1 MLRLTLENCKEGGNN
16 MWTYNYTTELWHHGI
31 MGMKWGIRRYQ
42 NSDGSLTT
50 AGKIRYGN
58 KNRLEASVNK
68 KAAKLQRKYNDLTG
82 KSIRQNNVAKDKTD
96 EEARKKDSKSKSISE
111 MSSEELQ
118 AAINRINLEK
128 TYLQAM
134 ESVNPRKVSR
144 GQKFIDSFKD
154 QAVNSISKG
163 AAEALGD
170 VVKGALTKS
179 LKKSLGLSD
188 SSKDNQKKK
197 VNKE

>member
-1 MLRLTLENCKEGGNN
+1 

-42 NSDGSLTT
+42 NPDGTLTI

-82 KSIRQNNVAKDKTD
+82 KSIRQNTATKDKAE
-96 EEARKKDSKSKSISE
+96 EEARKKGSKSKSVSE

-128 TYLQAM
+128 TYMQAM

-170 VVKGALTKS
+170 VVTNALTKS
-179 LKKSLGLSD
+179 RKKSLDLAYSFEAD
-188 SSKDNQKKK
+188 LK
-197 VNKE
+197 

>member
-1 MLRLTLENCKEGGNN
+1 MLRLTLENHKEGGNN

-42 NSDGSLTT
+42 NPDGSLTT

-82 KSIRQNNVAKDKTD
+82 KSIRQNNAAKDKTE

-134 ESVNPRKVSR
+134 ESVNPRKISR

>member
-1 MLRLTLENCKEGGNN
+1 MLRLTLENRKEGGNN

-42 NSDGSLTT
+42 NPDGSLTT

-82 KSIRQNNVAKDKTD
+82 KSIRQNNATKDKTE

-134 ESVNPRKVSR
+134 ESVNPQKVSR
-144 GQKFIDSFKD
+144 GRKFIDSFKD

>member
-42 NSDGSLTT
+42 NPDGSLTT

-58 KNRLEASVNK
+58 KNRLEASINK

-82 KSIRQNNVAKDKTD
+82 KSIRQNNAAKDKTK
-96 EEARKKDSKSKSISE
+96 EETRKKDSKSKSISE

-128 TYLQAM
+128 IYLQAM
-134 ESVNPRKVSR
+134 ESVNPRKVNL
-144 GQKFIDSFKD
+144 GQKFIYSFKD

-179 LKKSLGLSD
+179 LKKSFGLSD

>member
-42 NSDGSLTT
+42 NPDGTLTI

-82 KSIRQNNVAKDKTD
+82 KSIRQNNAAKDKTK

-128 TYLQAM
+128 IYLQAM
-134 ESVNPRKVSR
+134 ESVNPRKVNL
-144 GQKFIDSFKD
+144 GQKFIYSFKD

-179 LKKSLGLSD
+179 LKKSLGLAD

>member
-1 MLRLTLENCKEGGNN
+1 MLRLTLENRKEGGNN
-16 MWTYNYTTELWHHGI
+16 MWTYNYTTELWHHGV

-42 NSDGSLTT
+42 NPDGSLTT

-82 KSIRQNNVAKDKTD
+82 KSIRQNNAAKDKTE

-188 SSKDNQKKK
+188 SSKDNKKKK

>member
-42 NSDGSLTT
+42 NPDGSLTI

-82 KSIRQNNVAKDKTD
+82 KSIRQNNAAKDKTK
-96 EEARKKDSKSKSISE
+96 EEARKKDSKAKSISE

-128 TYLQAM
+128 IYLQAM
-134 ESVNPRKVSR
+134 ESVNPRKVNL
-144 GQKFIDSFKD
+144 GQKFIYSFKD

-179 LKKSLGLSD
+179 LKKSLGLAD

>member
-42 NSDGSLTT
+42 NPDGSLTI

-82 KSIRQNNVAKDKTD
+82 KSIRQNNAAKDKTK

-128 TYLQAM
+128 IYLQAM
-134 ESVNPRKVSR
+134 ESVNPRKVNL
-144 GQKFIDSFKD
+144 GQKFIYSFKD

-179 LKKSLGLSD
+179 LKKSLGLPD

>member
-42 NSDGSLTT
+42 NPDGSLTT

-82 KSIRQNNVAKDKTD
+82 KSIRQNNAAKDKTK

-128 TYLQAM
+128 IYLQAM
-134 ESVNPRKVSR
+134 ESVNPRKVNL
-144 GQKFIDSFKD
+144 GQKFIYSFKD

>member
-1 MLRLTLENCKEGGNN
+1 MFRLTLENCKEGGNS

-42 NSDGSLTT
+42 NPDGSLTT

-58 KNRLEASVNK
+58 KNRLEASINK

-82 KSIRQNNVAKDKTD
+82 KSIRQNNAAKDKTD
-96 EEARKKDSKSKSISE
+96 EETRKKDSKSKSISE

-179 LKKSLGLSD
+179 LKKSLGLAD

>member
-42 NSDGSLTT
+42 NPDGTLTI

-82 KSIRQNNVAKDKTD
+82 KSIRQNNAAKDKTK

-128 TYLQAM
+128 IYLQAM
-134 ESVNPRKVSR
+134 ESVNPRKVNL
-144 GQKFIDSFKD
+144 GQKFIYSFKD

>member
-42 NSDGSLTT
+42 NPDGSLTI

-58 KNRLEASVNK
+58 KNRLEASINK

-82 KSIRQNNVAKDKTD
+82 KSIRQNNAAKDKTK
-96 EEARKKDSKSKSISE
+96 EETRKKDSKSKSISE

-128 TYLQAM
+128 IYLQAM
-134 ESVNPRKVSR
+134 ESVNPRKVNL
-144 GQKFIDSFKD
+144 GQKFIYSFKD

-179 LKKSLGLSD
+179 LKKSFGLSD

>member
-42 NSDGSLTT
+42 NPDGSLTI

-82 KSIRQNNVAKDKTD
+82 KSIRQNNAAKDKTK
-96 EEARKKDSKSKSISE
+96 EEAGKKDSKFKSISE

-128 TYLQAM
+128 IYLQAM
-134 ESVNPRKVSR
+134 ESVNPRKVNL
-144 GQKFIDSFKD
+144 GQKFIYSFKD

-179 LKKSLGLSD
+179 LKKSLGLAD

>member
-1 MLRLTLENCKEGGNN
+1 MLRLTLENNKEGGNN

-42 NSDGSLTT
+42 NPDGSLTT

-82 KSIRQNNVAKDKTD
+82 KSIRQNNAAKDKTD

>member
-42 NSDGSLTT
+42 NPDGTLTI

-82 KSIRQNNVAKDKTD
+82 KSIRQNNAVKDKTK

-128 TYLQAM
+128 IYLQAM
-134 ESVNPRKVSR
+134 ESVNPRKVNL
-144 GQKFIDSFKD
+144 GQKFIYSFKD

>member
-1 MLRLTLENCKEGGNN
+1 MLRLTLENCKKGGND

-42 NSDGSLTT
+42 NPDGSLTT

-82 KSIRQNNVAKDKTD
+82 KSIRQNNAAKDKTD

>member
-42 NSDGSLTT
+42 NPDGSLTI

-82 KSIRQNNVAKDKTD
+82 KSIRQNNADKDKTK
-96 EEARKKDSKSKSISE
+96 EEARKKDLKSKSISE

-128 TYLQAM
+128 IYLQAM
-134 ESVNPRKVSR
+134 ESVNPRKVNL
-144 GQKFIDSFKD
+144 GQKFIYSFKD

-179 LKKSLGLSD
+179 LKKSFGLSD

>member
-1 MLRLTLENCKEGGNN
+1 MFRLTLENRKEGGNN

-42 NSDGSLTT
+42 NPDGSLTT

-82 KSIRQNNVAKDKTD
+82 KSIRQNNAAKDKTE

-179 LKKSLGLSD
+179 LKKSFGLSD

>member
-42 NSDGSLTT
+42 NPDGSLTI

-82 KSIRQNNVAKDKTD
+82 KSIRQNNAAKDKTK
-96 EEARKKDSKSKSISE
+96 EEARKKDPKSKSISE

-128 TYLQAM
+128 IYLQAM
-134 ESVNPRKVSR
+134 ESVNPRKVNL
-144 GQKFIDSFKD
+144 GQKFIYSFKD

-179 LKKSLGLSD
+179 LKKSLGLAD

>member
-42 NSDGSLTT
+42 NPDGSLTI

-82 KSIRQNNVAKDKTD
+82 KSIRQNNAAKDKTK

-128 TYLQAM
+128 IYLQAM
-134 ESVNPRKVSR
+134 ESVNPRKVNL
-144 GQKFIDSFKD
+144 GQKFIYSFKD

-163 AAEALGD
+163 AAEALGN

>member
-42 NSDGSLTT
+42 NPDGSLTI

-82 KSIRQNNVAKDKTD
+82 KSIRQNNAAKDKTK
-96 EEARKKDSKSKSISE
+96 EEARKKDLKSKSISE

-128 TYLQAM
+128 IYLQAM
-134 ESVNPRKVSR
+134 ESVNPRKVNL
-144 GQKFIDSFKD
+144 GQKFIYSFKD

>member
-16 MWTYNYTTELWHHGI
+16 MWTYNYATELWHHGI
-31 MGMKWGIRRYQ
+31 MGMKWGISRYQ
-42 NSDGSLTT
+42 NPDGTLTI
-50 AGKIRYGN
+50 AGKTRDGDT
-58 KNRLEASVNK
+58 NRLEASVNK
-68 KAAKLQRKYNDLTG
+68 KAAKLQRNYNDLTG
-82 KSIRQNNVAKDKTD
+82 KSIRQNNADKDKTD

>member
-1 MLRLTLENCKEGGNN
+1 MFRLTLENRKEGGNN

-42 NSDGSLTT
+42 NPDGSLTT

-82 KSIRQNNVAKDKTD
+82 KSIRQNTAAKDKTE

-128 TYLQAM
+128 TYLQTM

>member
-1 MLRLTLENCKEGGNN
+1 MLRLTLENRKEGGNN

-42 NSDGSLTT
+42 NPDGSLTT

-82 KSIRQNNVAKDKTD
+82 KSIRQNNAAKDKTE

>member
-1 MLRLTLENCKEGGNN
+1 MLRLTLENRKEGGNN

-42 NSDGSLTT
+42 NPDGSLTT

-82 KSIRQNNVAKDKTD
+82 KSIRQNNAAKDKTD

>member
-42 NSDGSLTT
+42 NPDGTLTI

-58 KNRLEASVNK
+58 KNRLEASINK

-82 KSIRQNNVAKDKTD
+82 KSIRQNNAAKDKTK
-96 EEARKKDSKSKSISE
+96 EETRKKDSKSKSISE

-128 TYLQAM
+128 IYLQAM
-134 ESVNPRKVSR
+134 ESVNPRKVNL
-144 GQKFIDSFKD
+144 GQKFIYSFKD

-179 LKKSLGLSD
+179 LKKSFGLSD

>member
-1 MLRLTLENCKEGGNN
+1 MLRLTLENRKEGGNN

-42 NSDGSLTT
+42 NPDGSLTT

-82 KSIRQNNVAKDKTD
+82 KSIRQNNAAKDKIE

>member
-1 MLRLTLENCKEGGNN
+1 MLRLTLENHKEGGNS

-42 NSDGSLTT
+42 NPDGSLTT

-58 KNRLEASVNK
+58 KNRLEASINK

-82 KSIRQNNVAKDKTD
+82 KSIRQNNATKDKTE

>member
-42 NSDGSLTT
+42 NPDGSLTI

-82 KSIRQNNVAKDKTD
+82 KSIRQNNAAKDKTK
-96 EEARKKDSKSKSISE
+96 EEARKKDLKSKSISE

-128 TYLQAM
+128 IYLQAM
-134 ESVNPRKVSR
+134 ESVNPRKVNL
-144 GQKFIDSFKD
+144 GQKFIYSFKD

-179 LKKSLGLSD
+179 LKKSFGLSD

>member
-1 MLRLTLENCKEGGNN
+1 MFRLTLENRKEGGNN

-42 NSDGSLTT
+42 NPDGSLTT

-82 KSIRQNNVAKDKTD
+82 KSIRQNNAAKDKTE

>member
-1 MLRLTLENCKEGGNN
+1 MFRLTLENRKEGGNN

-42 NSDGSLTT
+42 NPDGSLTT

-82 KSIRQNNVAKDKTD
+82 KSIRQNNAAKDKTE

-128 TYLQAM
+128 TYMQAM

>member
-1 MLRLTLENCKEGGNN
+1 MFRLTLENRKEGGNN

-42 NSDGSLTT
+42 NPDGSLTT

-82 KSIRQNNVAKDKTD
+82 KSIRQNNAAKDKTD

>member
-1 MLRLTLENCKEGGNN
+1 MLRLTLENRKEGGNN

-42 NSDGSLTT
+42 NPDGSLTI

-82 KSIRQNNVAKDKTD
+82 KSIRQNNAAKDKT
-96 EEARKKDSKSKSISE
+96 EEETRKKDSKYKSISE

>member
-42 NSDGSLTT
+42 NPDGSLTT

-82 KSIRQNNVAKDKTD
+82 KSIRQNNAAKDKTD

-128 TYLQAM
+128 TYLQTM

-179 LKKSLGLSD
+179 LKTSLGLSD

>member
-1 MLRLTLENCKEGGNN
+1 

-42 NSDGSLTT
+42 NPDGSLTI

-82 KSIRQNNVAKDKTD
+82 KSIRQNNAAKDKTK
-96 EEARKKDSKSKSISE
+96 EEARKKDLKSKSISE

-128 TYLQAM
+128 IYLQAM
-134 ESVNPRKVSR
+134 ESVNPRKVNL
-144 GQKFIDSFKD
+144 GQKFIYSFKD

>member
-42 NSDGSLTT
+42 NPDGSLTI

-82 KSIRQNNVAKDKTD
+82 KSIRQNNAAKDKTK

-128 TYLQAM
+128 IYLQAM
-134 ESVNPRKVSR
+134 ESVNPRKVNL
-144 GQKFIDSFKD
+144 GQKFIYSFKD

-179 LKKSLGLSD
+179 LKKSFGLSD

>member
-42 NSDGSLTT
+42 NPDGSLTI

-82 KSIRQNNVAKDKTD
+82 KSIRQNNAAKDKTK

-128 TYLQAM
+128 IYLQAM
-134 ESVNPRKVSR
+134 ESVNPRKVNL
-144 GQKFIDSFKD
+144 GQKFIYSFKD

>member
-1 MLRLTLENCKEGGNN
+1 MLKLTLENCKEGGNN

-42 NSDGSLTT
+42 NPDGSLTI

-82 KSIRQNNVAKDKTD
+82 KSIRQNNADKDKTK
-96 EEARKKDSKSKSISE
+96 EEAKKKDSKSKSISE

-128 TYLQAM
+128 IYLQAM
-134 ESVNPRKVSR
+134 ESVNPRKVNL
-144 GQKFIDSFKD
+144 GQKFIYSFKD

>member
-42 NSDGSLTT
+42 NPDGSLTI

-58 KNRLEASVNK
+58 KNRLESSVNK

-82 KSIRQNNVAKDKTD
+82 KSIRQNNSAKDKTK

-128 TYLQAM
+128 IYLQAM
-134 ESVNPRKVSR
+134 ESVNPRKVNL
-144 GQKFIDSFKD
+144 GQKFIYSFKD

>member
-1 MLRLTLENCKEGGNN
+1 MLRLTLENNKEGGNN

-42 NSDGSLTT
+42 NPDGSLTT

-68 KAAKLQRKYNDLTG
+68 KAAKLQRKYNNLTG
-82 KSIRQNNVAKDKTD
+82 KSIRQNNAAKDKTD